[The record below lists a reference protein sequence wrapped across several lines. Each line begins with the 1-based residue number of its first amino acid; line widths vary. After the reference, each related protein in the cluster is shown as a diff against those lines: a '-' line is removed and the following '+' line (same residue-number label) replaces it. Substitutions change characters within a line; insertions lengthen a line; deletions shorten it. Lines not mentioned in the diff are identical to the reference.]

1 MLLFFGALHFF
12 CSIFVVAMDFII
24 DFILHIDQHMIAIV
38 QDYHLWTYAI
48 LFVIIF
54 CETGLVVTPFL
65 PGDSLLFVCGAIS
78 ALPDMPLDIHVLV
91 LIVFAAAVLGDSC
104 NYMVGHFFGRKLS
117 SNPNSKIFKQSYL
130 DKTHE
135 FFKKYGGKTIVI
147 ARFVPIVRTFAPFVA
162 GMGKMHY
169 YYFMLYNLV
178 GAALWVLLFCYAGYF
193 FGDLPFVQQNL
204 KLLLVAIIFISLLPA
219 VVEVVREKLKK

>member
-1 MLLFFGALHFF
+1 M
-12 CSIFVVAMDFII
+12 VEMVR
-24 DFILHIDQHMIAIV
+24 
-38 QDYHLWTYAI
+38 DYHAWTYAI

-65 PGDSLLFVCGAIS
+65 PGDSLLFVAGAI
-78 ALPDMPLDIHVLV
+78 AAQPNMPITVHLLV
-91 LIVFAAAVLGDSC
+91 LIVFAAAVLGDSS
-104 NYMVGHFFGRKLS
+104 NYAIGHFFGRRLF

-135 FFKKYGGKTIVI
+135 FYKKYGGKTII
-147 ARFVPIVRTFAPFVA
+147 LARFVPIVRTFAPFVA

-169 YYFMLYNLV
+169 YYFMVYNVV
-178 GAALWVLLFCYAGYF
+178 GGALWVAIFCYAGFF

-204 KLLLVAIIFISLLPA
+204 KLLIVAIIVISVLPA
-219 VVEVVREKLKK
+219 VVEVIREKMKLKKEAA